1 MLESQLEDALGA
13 PVKTLDTVETVH
25 TVKTVV
31 ALKIEDLKKD
41 HFLTRSVSCN
51 NLKARDASAS
61 KNAY

>member
-31 ALKIEDLKKD
+31 ALQIEDLKKD
-41 HFLTRSVSCN
+41 HFLTSSVSCN
-51 NLKARDASAS
+51 NLKARDA
-61 KNAY
+61 